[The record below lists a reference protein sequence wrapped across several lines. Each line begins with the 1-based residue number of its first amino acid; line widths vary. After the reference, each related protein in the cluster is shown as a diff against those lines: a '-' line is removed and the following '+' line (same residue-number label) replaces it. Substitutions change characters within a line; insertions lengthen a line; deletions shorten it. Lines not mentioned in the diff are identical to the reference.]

1 MEQAINQFTK
11 GLLMD
16 TNPMMQENTTL
27 SDALNATITTLNG
40 NELILQNDMG
50 NRRVDHAY
58 LPSGYEPVGIKEYG
72 GVIYIACYNPITNKG
87 QVGSFPSPERRMEIP
102 DIGTTAIK
110 LDTLFDVDEKH
121 DLKSDTVLLPLTSGQ
136 VLHAGDKFVIYDNDI
151 TDYKDEISN
160 YENIQPVGSG
170 KDSLVLSP
178 KNRTYT
184 LSVGVLNSQNEFMD
198 ITKSLCRWQDDGTG
212 KFKIIKYN
220 KQSELYKFND
230 GYFIPGN
237 YTPEGLT
244 GDDANLVKARQTI
257 EANTYSYKLV
267 GPLYL
272 KVHLNHFQDFNY
284 NMYADKD
291 GDNYIN
297 LYIESTIVY
306 NCPDYAKTYKS
317 EGSDK
322 YRTLGLIRE
331 PLNDKWFDFTLTPIP
346 KNALDDWTE
355 KDINPNIDINTF
367 KSADKLYIGNST
379 IPQSAP
385 DQATID
391 TNPYDVNPGRE
402 QEVDIDDEV
411 DTDIEYNYESSY
423 DEDND
428 LYTLKFVQKY
438 KHFLSSNV
446 KKLHYTI
453 RPYVLW
459 KNHTTNNDNKG
470 YLKDLMAEGNIDTSK
485 LGTNVADITE
495 WRFFN
500 YTDSTRLIY
509 SFEAYPKFGTKFETL
524 DLEFYKCSENGVSE
538 DVAFAI
544 EGLEFRN
551 GRSTVNFNWGEYNIK
566 PRELYLVKIKVAG
579 ADDIVERWFLSTE
592 LMNDCFNTSKD
603 FGDKDD
609 ADVKDK
615 LTIKLTVDYN
625 KDTNVQYGSVSN
637 ELDSNYNHSLIN
649 SNDRGIKL
657 SYDHI
662 GNINFVI
669 KNLRIVNQ
677 DLYPDFISVTSS
689 DIQQA
694 NISYNIDPLDINF
707 NKSEN
712 LSPEY
717 NLENF
722 DNWVNVQT
730 ENSGHNSY
738 KVQVSYK
745 DIFQGSVVHRGVI
758 NYPFKLMDQCISK
771 AIYGGVGEH
780 CHGGIAIGWHPRDGK
795 GDYHT
800 ILIVGPHTMPSFRID
815 GLSDDIDTMLKEYE
829 ATECTEVKS
838 LEIANE
844 HHDGTQKYKISDF
857 VYAINDNFNMKFG
870 NNTFVYYFNNV
881 RDNTDNNVY
890 NGCSDSCVTHEC
902 NAIAK
907 IQNRP
912 SKWHESGWK
921 NYVYDAI
928 NESQALKEN
937 RLPFKNYAR
946 LWWKTVN
953 GNWALVDSPIC
964 RSGNLNAKE
973 GSDDPG
979 SNGLELVKF
988 IRRRPFNNKDIYYCY
1003 TNSEDISENHI
1014 FKANNMNYMY
1024 NDIYQVKINTIISIN
1039 FNDTNIKGA
1048 SSTGETLFSY
1058 NNSTTVQ
1065 IEESDIFKSSD
1076 SFPDVVNNVISSD
1089 IINNVALI
1097 SNGEPIFFDDNN
1109 QTLDQQSFYSY
1120 ENGQLHKENFPYKI
1134 TEGFN
1139 GFNTILYNENIGT
1152 SGKLEFRYDVGGGNN
1167 DDNWTVIDY
1176 DSGIPIVKTYK

>member
-102 DIGTTAIK
+102 DIGPTATK

-212 KFKIIKYN
+212 KFEIIKYN

-317 EGSDK
+317 EGSYK
-322 YRTLGLIRE
+322 YRTLELIRE
-331 PLNDKWFDFTLTPIP
+331 PLNGKWFDFTLTPIP

-367 KSADKLYIGNST
+367 KLADKLYIGNST

-385 DQATID
+385 GQSTID

-485 LGTNVADITE
+485 LGTNVVDITE

-524 DLEFYKCSENGVSE
+524 DLEFYKCSETGVSE
-538 DVAFAI
+538 EAEFTI
-544 EGLEFRN
+544 RGLEFRN

-592 LMNDCFNTSKD
+592 LMNDCFNTVND
-603 FGDKDD
+603 FGDKTNTT
-609 ADVKDK
+609 VQDK
-615 LTIKLTVDYN
+615 LTVKLDSSNSIVDNSTIIYSSKTKPLNENSIGEWISKQSGDIKLCYEHTYN
-625 KDTNVQYGSVSN
+625 LNLSILPGIKMKDEELYPPYFNVSGTSQIN
-637 ELDSNYNHSLIN
+637 NFQLDQDLIN
-649 SNDRGIKL
+649 TTNS
-657 SYDHI
+657 
-662 GNINFVI
+662 NINTNATKVNIAEDQTYIDVI
-669 KNLRIVNQ
+669 NDQITQLNKT
-677 DLYPDFISVTSS
+677 ISGE
-689 DIQQA
+689 IK
-694 NISYNIDPLDINF
+694 F
-707 NKSEN
+707 
-712 LSPEY
+712 
-717 NLENF
+717 
-722 DNWVNVQT
+722 
-730 ENSGHNSY
+730 
-738 KVQVSYK
+738 K
-745 DIFQGSVVHRGVI
+745 DIFIGYSTQEGQI
-758 NYPFKLMDQCISK
+758 ANPFGKVKDFLK
-771 AIYGGVGEH
+771 YAIFPDPERRYLYRF
-780 CHGGIAIGWHPRDGK
+780 GGIVQDYDTDKNHYFGIIGPNSSEKIYYDGAFKDNSHKENYSYDEHGDVIKVSKQVGDEISIVNEREITNIEDLDSENHGKYDRTFSAVK
-795 GDYHT
+795 GEVYT
-800 ILIVGPHTMPSFRID
+800 KFNEKFPS
-815 GLSDDIDTMLKEYE
+815 S
-829 ATECTEVKS
+829 
-838 LEIANE
+838 
-844 HHDGTQKYKISDF
+844 
-857 VYAINDNFNMKFG
+857 
-870 NNTFVYYFNNV
+870 TFIYYFEDLYDIYNHEDRVGNEYALGTMQKSTFRDSNN
-881 RDNTDNNVY
+881 NFE
-890 NGCSDSCVTHEC
+890 HEELLFDT
-902 NAIAK
+902 NA
-907 IQNRP
+907 R
-912 SKWHESGWK
+912 
-921 NYVYDAI
+921 V
-928 NESQALKEN
+928 
-937 RLPFKNYAR
+937 
-946 LWWKTVN
+946 WWRTLQ
-953 GNWALVDSPIC
+953 GNWALLESPFKKQSDNFYSFVLKHLFGNNYSNIIY
-964 RSGNLNAKE
+964 SYKSSEALVNLNLYKPGNVTYQFNE
-973 GSDDPG
+973 LYTLSPRINITLKYENIQSSFDPL
-979 SNGLELVKF
+979 NLF
-988 IRRRPFNNKDIYYCY
+988 
-1003 TNSEDISENHI
+1003 
-1014 FKANNMNYMY
+1014 
-1024 NDIYQVKINTIISIN
+1024 SIN
-1039 FNDTNIKGA
+1039 QTYLSDNIFELKSFQSLASFQDECMNMVSSMPSGVAVIKDGDTIQC
-1048 SSTGETLFSY
+1048 L
-1058 NNSTTVQ
+1058 
-1065 IEESDIFKSSD
+1065 
-1076 SFPDVVNNVISSD
+1076 
-1089 IINNVALI
+1089 
-1097 SNGEPIFFDDNN
+1097 
-1109 QTLDQQSFYSY
+1109 TLDSNSLDLDINSFYNY
-1120 ENGQLHKENFPYKI
+1120 NNGQLEILNLPYKRSTI
-1134 TEGFN
+1134 VGYDN
-1139 GFNTILYNENIGT
+1139 YYTILYDES
-1152 SGKLEFRYDVGGGNN
+1152 SGSNPLPAYRYDCVGRNKSGY
-1167 DDNWTVIDY
+1167 WTILDY
-1176 DSGIPIVKTYK
+1176 SGAIIVKDRR

>member
-102 DIGTTAIK
+102 DVAPTATK

-151 TDYKDEISN
+151 TDYKNEISN
-160 YENIQPVGSG
+160 YENIQLVGSD
-170 KDSLVLSP
+170 KDSLVYSP
-178 KNRTYT
+178 KNKTYT

-212 KFKIIKYN
+212 KFKILKYN

-237 YTPEGLT
+237 YIPQGLT

-322 YRTLGLIRE
+322 YRTLKLIRE
-331 PLNDKWFDFTLTPIP
+331 PLNDKWFDFTLTPMP
-346 KNALDDWTE
+346 KNTLDDWTE
-355 KDINPNIDINTF
+355 KDINPDIDINTF

-385 DQATID
+385 GQQTID

-459 KNHTTNNDNKG
+459 KNHTTNSDNKG
-470 YLKDLMAEGNIDTSK
+470 YLKDLMAEGNIDTRK

-524 DLEFYKCSENGVSE
+524 DLEFYKCSEDGVSE
-538 DVAFAI
+538 KAAFAI

-615 LTIKLTVDYN
+615 LTIKLDS
-625 KDTNVQYGSVSN
+625 TNLTNDRSSIIYGTTSVSN
-637 ELDSNYNHSLIN
+637 SENKIGQWIQNNDGEIELAYRHTYNVKLDLVPSIKIKDEELYPPYFSVSGDVNMSHAQLLSLENINNEIKQNATKAGTKTGDFNYIDFNYLSTPTGSNSYQGTITFRDIFSGETTTEGTVHNPFGKVEDYFKYAIFPSPGSKYLYNFGGIVQDFSKDEKHHRLGVMGPQTMEKIFYAKCFTDTVEN
-649 SNDRGIKL
+649 QARDDKGKGLTSND
-657 SYDHI
+657 DNN
-662 GNINFVI
+662 NIVPV
-669 KNLRIVNQ
+669 KE
-677 DLYPDFISVTSS
+677 S
-689 DIQQA
+689 
-694 NISYNIDPLDINF
+694 
-707 NKSEN
+707 
-712 LSPEY
+712 
-717 NLENF
+717 
-722 DNWVNVQT
+722 
-730 ENSGHNSY
+730 
-738 KVQVSYK
+738 VQVIQITDAESE
-745 DIFQGSVVHRGVI
+745 S
-758 NYPFKLMDQCISK
+758 
-771 AIYGGVGEH
+771 
-780 CHGGIAIGWHPRDGK
+780 
-795 GDYHT
+795 GDSDK
-800 ILIVGPHTMPSFRID
+800 IID
-815 GLSDDIDTMLKEYE
+815 DVRERTFS
-829 ATECTEVKS
+829 
-838 LEIANE
+838 
-844 HHDGTQKYKISDF
+844 KYKGQI
-857 VYAINDNFNMKFG
+857 
-870 NNTFVYYFNNV
+870 
-881 RDNTDNNVY
+881 
-890 NGCSDSCVTHEC
+890 
-902 NAIAK
+902 
-907 IQNRP
+907 
-912 SKWHESGWK
+912 
-921 NYVYDAI
+921 YDAF
-928 NESQALKEN
+928 N
-937 RLPFKNYAR
+937 RQFGYSTFIYFFEANKDVNGNTHGDVPLGHMR
-946 LWWKTVN
+946 KTVSYIDMN
-953 GNWALVDSPIC
+953 DDALTFDQAARVWWRTLQGNWALLSTPFTKPPKDEPNDYESYFYEYM
-964 RSGNLNAKE
+964 LKHLF
-973 GSDDPG
+973 GSQY
-979 SNGLELVKF
+979 SNVLYQYCDTVSLLELQLRKPGELNYSFNEQYTF
-988 IRRRPFNNKDIYYCY
+988 IPQVSATFDYSNLSKHFDTIDLFSTLDEYHNEEIIDLKPLQSMSNFQDKCLNMISSAPSNVAIVNNKCF
-1003 TNSEDISENHI
+1003 E
-1014 FKANNMNYMY
+1014 
-1024 NDIYQVKINTIISIN
+1024 
-1039 FNDTNIKGA
+1039 
-1048 SSTGETLFSY
+1048 L
-1058 NNSTTVQ
+1058 
-1065 IEESDIFKSSD
+1065 D
-1076 SFPDVVNNVISSD
+1076 S
-1089 IINNVALI
+1089 
-1097 SNGEPIFFDDNN
+1097 
-1109 QTLDQQSFYSY
+1109 DQQPLDPSCFYEY
-1120 ENGQLHKENFPYKI
+1120 NTGKLYKLNLPYKKSNVVGYNI
-1134 TEGFN
+1134 YN
-1139 GFNTILYNENIGT
+1139 SILYDESSSQTGNIIYRFDKAGQAD
-1152 SGKLEFRYDVGGGNN
+1152 RR
-1167 DDNWTVIDY
+1167 TVIDY
-1176 DSGIPIVKTYK
+1176 SGAIIVKDRS